1 MVGDL
6 APGDRRDDDGS
17 VGEQHRDDETDRA
30 RVDAGVVAV
39 PVEGRGRDD
48 PHQRGHERPRV
59 AAQHAHGG
67 QARQALH
74 AHGAARDVVPRG
86 VDHEGTQAQPDQRVP
101 DRGGVERDGQAHHE
115 GGALG
120 GDAPLGGAGREG
132 ESREFDALADD
143 RDDQESQPPRHR
155 ARRLEASPPQED
167 AAQANERAHQLDED
181 GVGRLAARPH
191 VAVDGTQRR
200 HTEGDEESGHHA
212 LGRESGQV
220 GGQVAG
226 DRQVRERR
234 GHGLVLGDDDRA
246 DTARAGEQG
255 SRVRPRATPVGLQG
269 DRALQADRGTQE
281 PVDHEEP
288 VHGPQARRGH
298 GCERPETDEGSV
310 QSREKRDAGEEE
322 ECKAA
327 DGQAGDGRPRHY
339 RRGVGWRI
347 RSRVACGW
355 ACLAHVGSWRWWA

>member
-1 MVGDL
+1 M
-6 APGDRRDDDGS
+6 
-17 VGEQHRDDETDRA
+17 
-30 RVDAGVVAV
+30 
-39 PVEGRGRDD
+39 
-48 PHQRGHERPRV
+48 
-59 AAQHAHGG
+59 
-67 QARQALH
+67 
-74 AHGAARDVVPRG
+74 PRG
-86 VDHEGTQAQPDQRVP
+86 VHHEGAEAQPDQRVTE
-101 DRGGVERDGQAHHE
+101 RGGVERDRQAHHE

-120 GDAPLGGAGREG
+120 GNATLRGAGREG
-132 ESREFDALADD
+132 ESRQLDALADD
-143 RDDQESQPPRHR
+143 RDDQEGQPPRHS
-155 ARRLEASPPQED
+155 ARRLEAPPPQED

-181 GVGRLAARPH
+181 RVGRLAARPH

-220 GGQVAG
+220 GGEETQ
-226 DRQVRERR
+226 DREVRERLAHAR
-234 GHGLVLGDDDRA
+234 IHGDDDRA

-269 DRALQADRGTQE
+269 DRALEADRGAQE
-281 PVDHEEP
+281 PVDHEES
-288 VHGPQARRGH
+288 VHGPQARRSH
-298 GCERPETDEGSV
+298 GCERPQAHEGSV

-322 ECKAA
+322 EREAA